1 MEQNNIDLS
10 VVIVS
15 HGHEGLL
22 GDCVGSLLGGLEGLK
37 AEILVLDN
45 LGGQAVEAVVS
56 GIDARVNCF
65 GNAEPQS
72 LSQNVNEMAAKS
84 RGKFLLMLNPDTVYQ
99 SGALKDALAYLESDT
114 KTGILGCR
122 LLNMDGTVQP
132 SCRQFPTLPVV
143 MLRGF
148 GVDRWPWRPRFYRK
162 RVMDTLDYDKQQLV
176 DWIFGAFI
184 LVRREEYLR
193 LGGMDQGYRL
203 YYEDV
208 DLCYRYRKAGLRT
221 GYFPGVSFM
230 HKHMRTSAKVPFGR
244 HWRWHVSSV
253 MRYFREQG
261 YWFRPGFSSDKFS
274 LTGLQDCHD

>member
-1 MEQNNIDLS
+1 MKQDAIDLS

-22 GDCVGSLLGGLEGLK
+22 ADCVGSLLGGLSGLE

-45 LGGQAVEAVVS
+45 LGGQEVEAVVG
-56 GIDARVNCF
+56 GIDERVKCF

-72 LSQNVNEMAAKS
+72 LAQNVNEMAAKS

-99 SGALKDALAYLESDT
+99 SGALKDALAYLEGDT

-132 SCRQFPTLPVV
+132 SCREFTTLPVV

-148 GVDRWPWRPRFYRK
+148 GVDRWPWRPAFYRK
-162 RVMDTLDYDKQQLV
+162 RMMEAFDYDKQQLV

-184 LVRREEYLR
+184 LIRREEYLR

-244 HWRWHVSSV
+244 HWRWHVRSV

-261 YWFRPGFSSDKFS
+261 YWFKPGFNSSK
-274 LTGLQDCHD
+274 GGE